1 MANGRTTYGGNST
14 GINSAVTTAEL
25 QYVVNQIYGQMAKT
39 NLQQATNIENLYS
52 LGDSMKDAKKHRDS
66 IEAKYEK
73 EWRTRERMDNDFSNM
88 IKKNAEERN
97 RIEAKFDA
105 GVAEH
110 QDIYKAIGTK
120 ANKDHK
126 HKGGNEDDCD
136 CEWYDIICQGQCK
149 IDEGFEGLGKLA
161 LIGGAV
167 IVGIWLLKMRLGK

>member
-14 GINSAVTTAEL
+14 GLNSAVTTAEL

-88 IKKNAEERN
+88 IKKNADERN
-97 RIEAKFDA
+97 RIETKLDA
-105 GVAEH
+105 GIAEH

-126 HKGGNEDDCD
+126 HEGTGKTK
-136 CEWYDIICQGQCK
+136 CEWFDIQCK
-149 IDEGFEGLGKLA
+149 LDEGFEGVGKLA
-161 LIGGAV
+161 ILGIVSLVAFLI
-167 IVGIWLLKMRLGK
+167 LRKRLGI